1 MRFCIVNEGS
11 LCTCDICIELPA
23 LPSCAEGDILCYKRF
38 IEAAMKRAS
47 AMMYISPQVVDLEAK
62 VKALDT
68 VIQKLHRD
76 VPLQASH
83 TPWGPVLYAAPQ
95 PTVPHYAPR
104 YVIRMRE
111 KEYDELAPL
120 GSIADA
126 IDRLLSVYG
135 YYPPAF
141 QLMGMLFVSMVVTS
155 NMPTFVQYA
164 VDVDGLRIPQVK
176 ETPVK
181 VKIKAGDLGEVEVNV
196 KMYTGEW
203 AGETTLVAYSVD
215 RATLVES
222 LDKLIKPYL
231 AIESAAVVMSK
242 TLANVAGFEASYLL
256 YVRAINTAYAT
267 YFGKHKIEHA
277 VGYVVNQTA
286 VPVEIRSVIAAM
298 LSSARNVFAAE
309 HLEKQ
314 VTPVEIE
321 WPY

>member
-1 MRFCIVNEGS
+1 MRFCIIDEGAT
-11 LCTCDICIELPA
+11 CTCDICIGLPA
-23 LPSCAEGDILCYKRF
+23 LPSCAEGDIVCYKRF

-62 VKALDT
+62 TKALDA
-68 VIQKLHRD
+68 VVQKLHRD

-83 TPWGPVLYAAPQ
+83 TPWGPILYAAQ
-95 PTVPHYAPR
+95 NATVPHYAPR

-120 GSIADA
+120 GTIADA
-126 IDRLLSVYG
+126 VDRLLSVYG

-141 QLMGMLFVSMVVTS
+141 QLMGMLFVSMVVAS
-155 NMPTFVQYA
+155 NLPTFVQYA
-164 VDVDGLRIPQVK
+164 VDVDGLRIPQVQ
-176 ETPVK
+176 EMPTEA
-181 VKIKAGDLGEVEVNV
+181 KIRAGELGEVEVNV
-196 KMYTGEW
+196 KMHTGEW
-203 AGETTLVAYSVD
+203 AGETTLIAYSVD
-215 RATLVES
+215 RATLIEA
-222 LDKLIKPYL
+222 LDNLIKPYL
-231 AIESAAVVMSK
+231 SVESAAIVMSK

-267 YFGKHKIEHA
+267 YYGKHKIEHA
-277 VGYVVNQTA
+277 IGYIVNQTA
-286 VPVEIRSVIAAM
+286 VPVVFESIIAAM
-298 LSSARNVFAAE
+298 LSSARNVFSAE